1 MLHFYFEDLAEYCLH
16 YVQSMPKEADIY
28 VTVGSEKKKKII
40 EETFSVLENNVKVI
54 LIENRGRDV
63 SALLVGT
70 KDFIMDYDY
79 VCFVHDKKVT
89 QLSPQTVGAG
99 FHTNVLKIYCRQRN
113 LFRM

>member
-1 MLHFYFEDLAEYCLH
+1 M
-16 YVQSMPKEADIY
+16 VQKKE
-28 VTVGSEKKKKII
+28 KII

>member
-70 KDFIMDYDY
+70 SWGWFFIQM
-79 VCFVHDKKVT
+79 F
-89 QLSPQTVGAG
+89 
-99 FHTNVLKIYCRQRN
+99 
-113 LFRM
+113 